1 MARPVTSRSAHVS
14 AARIRYALRGAASSV
29 VSGLPSPLPGRL
41 PTQWRTLR
49 NLGGMGLLAILA
61 ACSTAPMRSG
71 GVSSSVPYV
80 RTEPA
85 PASRPEG
92 LPEFIDHSVGEE
104 EISIEA
110 MSLVGV
116 PYRWGGNTPDSGF
129 DCSGLV
135 KYVVRRAASVNL
147 PRTTAQMEYAGR
159 AITPDQVAPGDLIF
173 FDTDGRPYSHVGIYV
188 GHYRFVD
195 APSTGGTVRIDYVT
209 NPYWARHFN
218 GIRRVAI
225 GHPAPFQSAPL
236 EAAAPAA
243 SSAGPITAM
252 QHTERNDDVNDAPDV
267 RTDDAIHPGMSD
279 PPNTRGDAAS
289 GNGNPGQDEGG
300 ASLTVPLYAGPRTIG
315 EPVATQPA
323 STAPAAPART
333 TASIDNNMAHTVT
346 APSAAHASAQPD
358 AQADTQPDP
367 IAQIA
372 NLSGAG
378 SVSEAHAIAPSTG
391 PTSGT
396 EVTSSAPTAASPAV
410 DPIAAFAG
418 SKF

>member
-1 MARPVTSRSAHVS
+1 MARPVTSTSAHVS
-14 AARIRYALRGAASSV
+14 AARIRHARRVTAMAT
-29 VSGLPSPLPGRL
+29 VSDLPWPLPGRL
-41 PTQWRTLR
+41 TRRWRILR
-49 NLGGMGLLAILA
+49 NLAGMGLLAILA

-252 QHTERNDDVNDAPDV
+252 QHTARNGDDNEVPDA

-289 GNGNPGQDEGG
+289 GSGNPGQDEGG

-323 STAPAAPART
+323 STAPVVSARAA
-333 TASIDNNMAHTVT
+333 ASIDDPMAHAAT
-346 APSAAHASAQPD
+346 APSAAQASVQP
-358 AQADTQPDP
+358 DTQPDP

-378 SVSEAHAIAPSTG
+378 SVSDVRPIVPAAR

-396 EVTSSAPTAASPAV
+396 DITSSAPTAAAPAV